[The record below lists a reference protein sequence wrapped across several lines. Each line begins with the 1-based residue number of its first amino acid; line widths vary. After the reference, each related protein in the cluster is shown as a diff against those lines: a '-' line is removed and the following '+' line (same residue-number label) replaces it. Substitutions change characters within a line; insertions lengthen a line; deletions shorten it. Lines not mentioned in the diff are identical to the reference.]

1 MKVNELLFEYFRD
14 NPTKEPLTTRL
25 FTLLLEYWAKEKDF
39 ELDNQLLKTL
49 VLKYAAAERELV
61 ELNER
66 LLELNQLKNRF
77 LGFAAHDLR
86 NPLISIRGLS
96 DILLSEATGK
106 LTEEQKEF
114 LATINTAGTEM
125 LALVND
131 LLDISVIES
140 GKIELH
146 IAFASLEQVIK
157 QRVRMNRI
165 LAEEKQISFHQEYG
179 ELARVPMDVNR
190 IGQVIDN
197 LLGNALKFSPVGS
210 NIFISTAAEGGMAR
224 VSVRDEG
231 PGIAEE
237 DQQRVFGEFQR
248 IRVSP
253 AAGEK
258 GTGLGLAIAKRIV
271 EAHRGTLQVESQ
283 NGAGSTFSFAIPM
296 EDYHGANE
304 PAQGADRGR

>member
-1 MKVNELLFEYFRD
+1 MKVNELVTEYFRTD
-14 NPTKEPLTTRL
+14 PAKEPLIARL
-25 FTLLLEYWAKEKDF
+25 FTLLLEYWAKEKDY

-66 LLELNQLKNRF
+66 LLELNQLKNKF

-96 DILLSEATGK
+96 DIMLSEAMGK

-140 GKIELH
+140 GKIELS
-146 IAFASLEQVIK
+146 IKSASFEQVIK
-157 QRVRMNRI
+157 DRIRMNI
-165 LAEEKQISFHQEYG
+165 FLADRKQISLHEEYA
-179 ELARVPMDVNR
+179 ELPRVPMDVNR
-190 IGQVIDN
+190 IGQVFDN
-197 LLGNALKFSPVGS
+197 LLGNAVKFAPVGS
-210 NIFISTAAEGGMAR
+210 NVFISAAAEGTMAK

-231 PGIAEE
+231 PGIAND
-237 DQQRVFGEFQR
+237 DQQRIFGEFQK
-248 IRVSP
+248 IGISS
-253 AAGEK
+253 AGGEK

-271 EAHRGTLQVESQ
+271 EAHRGVLQVESQ

-296 EDYHGANE
+296 EDCHDANE
-304 PAQGADRGR
+304 PPQGADRGR

>member
-1 MKVNELLFEYFRD
+1 
-14 NPTKEPLTTRL
+14 
-25 FTLLLEYWAKEKDF
+25 
-39 ELDNQLLKTL
+39 
-49 VLKYAAAERELV
+49 V

-96 DILLSEATGK
+96 DILLSETTGK

-140 GKIELH
+140 GKIELNST
-146 IAFASLEQVIK
+146 FASLEQVIK

-165 LAEEKQISFHQEYG
+165 LAEKKQISFHEEYG
-179 ELARVPMDVNR
+179 KLPRVPMDVNR

-210 NIFISTAAEGGMAR
+210 NVFISAAAEGTMAR

-271 EAHRGTLQVESQ
+271 EAHRGALQVESQ

-296 EDYHGANE
+296 EDYHDANE